1 MSFPPRKNLA
11 PVLQPAQ
18 GFDFLLQQRI
28 ERPGKFRSV
37 ERLNRQLSAVN
48 QKGRRAANAQAIGF
62 RYFGLDDR
70 RGLIVIDTFV
80 KRGSVQSHIGG
91 VLFQIRFGE
100 IADEFTRP
108 GREEFVVIFPELA
121 LSICA
126 LGGVCRPMRFV
137 DAALCCEIDDGI
149 VAVRELDFAGLEIVF
164 IELALRA
171 KREFSA
177 VRSLIVGPLDK
188 FDFGVRIA
196 FGAP

>member
-1 MSFPPRKNLA
+1 M
-11 PVLQPAQ
+11 
-18 GFDFLLQQRI
+18 
-28 ERPGKFRSV
+28 
-37 ERLNRQLSAVN
+37 SAVN

-62 RYFGLDDR
+62 RNFGLDDR

-80 KRGSVQSHIGG
+80 KCGGVQSHIGS
-91 VLFQIRFGE
+91 VLFQIRLGE

-108 GREEFVVIFPELA
+108 GSEEFVVILPELA
-121 LSICA
+121 LAICA
-126 LGGVCRPMRFV
+126 FCAIRRPMRFV
-137 DAALCCEIDDGI
+137 DAALRREIDDGI
-149 VAVRELDFAGLEIVF
+149 VAVRELDFAGLEIIF